1 MLILNPV
8 ERTKEKATHS
18 PMRLDAAMTNFERRF
33 HYPLNTEQ
41 SFRTSHGDD
50 YLRFYRSL
58 GAATC
63 VAAWDEEAIV
73 GVCAAALRDVQLPDS
88 GTRRALYVGDL
99 KIAEEARGRRIL
111 WRLAQ
116 TMLARHRD
124 IDAAYGVVVDGTPAT
139 PAAYT
144 GRAGVP
150 HFLPIAGVRLWR
162 LPTLVDAGATTSAV
176 PVVAAHGETVFRWLA
191 RDRCYSL
198 SGNPT
203 LRSDAPVQW
212 WMAPDGSACGRL
224 EDTRRAKKLFLADG
238 SELVS
243 AHLGAFAYATP
254 AAGER
259 FLRDMLMRARRARFA
274 SLWVT
279 AADSAQLPEM
289 LQHPPAHTLTTR
301 ATIYGTGF
309 DDAPCWNLSSSE
321 I

>member
-1 MLILNPV
+1 
-8 ERTKEKATHS
+8 
-18 PMRLDAAMTNFERRF
+18 
-33 HYPLNTEQ
+33 
-41 SFRTSHGDD
+41 
-50 YLRFYRSL
+50 
-58 GAATC
+58 
-63 VAAWDEEAIV
+63 
-73 GVCAAALRDVQLPDS
+73 
-88 GTRRALYVGDL
+88 LYVGDL
-99 KIAEEARGRRIL
+99 KIAEEVRGRRIL

-116 TMLARHRD
+116 AMLTRHHD
-124 IDAAYGVVVDGTPAT
+124 IDAAYGVIMDGTPAI
-139 PAAYT
+139 PATYG

-176 PVVAAHGETVFRWLA
+176 PVVGAHGEAVFRWLA

-203 LRSDAPVQW
+203 LRSVAPVQW

-279 AADSAQLPEM
+279 AAESAQLPDI
-289 LQHPPAHTLTTR
+289 LQCPPAQALTTR
-301 ATIYGTGF
+301 ATLYGAGL
-309 DDAPCWNLSSSE
+309 DDALERNLSSAD